1 MSTRG
6 NLLITGGSRGIG
18 AATVRLAARQG
29 FAVCFS
35 YLSQQQRAERLVS
48 EVEAAGGRAVAL
60 QADAADGKQVLG
72 LFDRCEAALGPV
84 TALVNNAGITGG
96 IGRLDAVDTE
106 TVRRVLE
113 VNVVGTI
120 LGCRE
125 AVIRMST
132 ARGGAGGVI
141 VNVSSVAATLGAAGE
156 YVWYSASKG
165 AVESFTVGLA
175 REVAREGIRV
185 NAVSPGITDTEIH
198 AQGGDA
204 GRVDRL
210 GPLTPLGRAARPEE
224 VAEPILW
231 LLSDQARYVTGEIL
245 HVTGGR

>member
-1 MSTRG
+1 MSNKG

-29 FAVCFS
+29 FSVCFS
-35 YLSQQQRAERLVS
+35 YLSEQEQSEHLVR

-60 QADAADGKQVLG
+60 QADAADRKALPS
-72 LFDRCEAALGPV
+72 LFDRCETAFGPV

-96 IGRLDAVDTE
+96 ISRLDAVDPQ
-106 TVRRVLE
+106 TVQRVME

-125 AVIRMST
+125 AVLRMST
-132 ARGGAGGVI
+132 AHGGAGGVI

-156 YVWYSASKG
+156 YIWYAASKG

-185 NAVSPGITDTEIH
+185 NAVSPGITVTEIH

-204 GRVDRL
+204 GRLDRL
-210 GPLTPLGRAARPEE
+210 GPLTPLGRAAQPEE
-224 VAEPILW
+224 IAEPILW
-231 LLSDQARYVTGEIL
+231 LLSDQARYITGEIL
-245 HVTGGR
+245 RVTGGR